1 MYILIFSL
9 IAMLAGGITWQETHN
24 ASLPSYSAPAVIQKK
39 GSQISTLFELYRE
52 AVNNY
57 ASANLSYSGT
67 VPTGA
72 LSLPPGTIIP
82 PNFSNTISGGTAW
95 SWVTPGPGVSPAVL
109 LSSLSG
115 KSRESLLVGLN
126 QKGTLYSPVTGSTGI
141 PVPGAVPNGALISL
155 WEMSVPGPPPAPSG
169 GPWPELQSSTSS
181 YNAYDGTTQRV
192 CTQYGYSCSRGG
204 APICRYYRGRRT
216 CYCSGRYNYYRY
228 GCISWSTQYQW
239 ASYSCTNTDWIFQPG
254 GTPSDPSSSCTITNT
269 WWEPYS

>member
-1 MYILIFSL
+1 MYLLIFSL
-9 IAMLAGGITWQETHN
+9 IAILAGGISWQETHN
-24 ASLPSYSAPAVIQKK
+24 ASLPSYSAPAVISRK

-67 VPTGA
+67 VSTGA

-95 SWVTPGPGVSPAVL
+95 SWVSPGSGVSPAVL

-126 QKGTLYSPVTGSTGI
+126 QKGTLYSPVTGPTGI
-141 PVPGAVPNGALISL
+141 PVPGAVPNGALVSL
-155 WEMSVPGPPPAPSG
+155 WEMSSPGPPPAPSG
-169 GPWPELQSSTSS
+169 GPWPQLQSSTSS
-181 YNAYDGTTQRV
+181 YNAYDGTTRNV
-192 CTQYGYSCSRGG
+192 CLSFRSYGCGPRHCTWH
-204 APICRYYRGRRT
+204 AHICTNCCHYTKT
-216 CYCSGRYNYYRY
+216 CYTCLNYQ
-228 GCISWSTQYQW
+228 TQYQW
-239 ASYSCTNTDWIFQPG
+239 ASYSCTNYDWIFQPG
-254 GTPSDPSSSCTITNT
+254 GSPSDPSSSCTITNT

>member
-9 IAMLAGGITWQETHN
+9 IAMLAGGISWQETHN
-24 ASLPSYSAPAVIQKK
+24 ASFPSYSAPAVIQKK

-82 PNFSNTISGGTAW
+82 RYFSNTISGGTAW
-95 SWVTPGPGVSPAVL
+95 SWVSPSPGVSPAAI

-126 QKGTLYSPVTGSTGI
+126 QKGTLYSPVTGPTGI
-141 PVPGAVPNGALISL
+141 PVPGAIQNGSLVSL
-155 WEMSVPGPPPAPSG
+155 WEMSAPGPPPSPSG
-169 GPWPELQSSTSS
+169 GPWPEQQSSSSS
-181 YNAYDGTTQRV
+181 YSAYDGTTRSV
-192 CTQYGYSCSRGG
+192 CLGYSSFPCDRCYGG
-204 APICRYYRGRRT
+204 GKFRRCIRTT
-216 CYCSGRYNYYRY
+216 CTYCSD
-228 GCISWSTQYQW
+228 SQTQYQW
-239 ASYSCTNTDWIFQPG
+239 ASYTCTNFDWIFQPG